1 MSEEER
7 KARRKEIN
15 RLAARRAHQK
25 KLGLLSKLQTDNTA
39 LKEQLQ
45 TTNNQIR
52 QYESILSY
60 CGVDVEQLGVLAV
73 APAAQGMAL
82 QPQHA
87 APLGLTATAQ
97 AVLPKET

>member
-60 CGVDVEQLGVLAV
+60 CGVDVEQLGVLA
-73 APAAQGMAL
+73 PQGMAL

-97 AVLPKET
+97 AVLPNET